1 MYSIYLE
8 AGAEKDLSKLPTSI
22 FNTVIV
28 KIRELGD
35 EPRPRNCRKLKGSG
49 NFWRIRIG
57 NYRVIYEV
65 IDSSKRI
72 NIYKIKHRKDAFR

>member
-8 AGAEKDLSKLPTSI
+8 AGAEKDLSKLPTSH
-22 FNTVIV
+22 FNTVV
-28 KIRELGD
+28 AKIKGLAD
-35 EPRPRNCRKLKGSG
+35 DPRPSNCRKLKGSG

-72 NIYKIKHRKDAFR
+72 NIYKIKHRKDAYK